1 MCYTAGEVNNMRT
14 PEQVQEILRCLAQA
28 YPADCSLQYQKD
40 YELLFAVRL
49 AAQCTDERVN
59 QVTPALYARFPD
71 ARMAFAAAE
80 PRGRR
85 AICPLLRL
93 LPGEGADIVLCARK
107 LVAEYGGRVP
117 DTMEALTS
125 LPWRRPQDGQPHSRR
140 RVPQARRG
148 RGHALHPALERMG
161 LVDGLKDPVKIETAL
176 RKILPPEESSDFCHR
191 LVLHGRAVCTARKPL
206 CSTCCV
212 RHVCQTAEE
221 MEL

>member
-1 MCYTAGEVNNMRT
+1 MEEKVAA
-14 PEQVQEILRCLAQA
+14 IIAALRKR
-28 YPADCSLQYQKD
+28 YPDALCALHYGKD
-40 YELLFAVRL
+40 YELMISVRL
-49 AAQCTDERVN
+49 SAQCTDARVN
-59 QVTPALYARFPD
+59 QVTPALFARYPTLD
-71 ARMAFAAAE
+71 AFAEADVAE
-80 PRGRR
+80 VEEYVRSCGFFHHK
-85 AICPLLRL
+85 AQ
-93 LPGEGADIVLCARK
+93 DIVAACRMLRD
-107 LVAEYGGRVP
+107 EYGGRVP

-125 LPWRRPQDGQPHSRR
+125 LPG
-140 RVPQARRG
+140 VG
-148 RGHALHPALERMG
+148 RKTANLILGDVYHKPAVVVDTHCIRLSNRMG